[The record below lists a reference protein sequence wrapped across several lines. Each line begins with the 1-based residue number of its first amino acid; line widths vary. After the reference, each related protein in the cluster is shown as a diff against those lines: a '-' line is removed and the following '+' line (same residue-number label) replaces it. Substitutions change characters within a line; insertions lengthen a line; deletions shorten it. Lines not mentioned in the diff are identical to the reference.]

1 MQIVSGCRPSTGAAR
16 KFTYAS
22 TAPPSSGANCGIAL
36 SFKPSLPRLSRK
48 TTPRHARVPIQAA
61 AQRRGPSPSPPPLA
75 QKREAATSIDNS
87 GNSTETDAGQSRSS
101 SPSVRPPSRLAGS
114 SSILPLWPTQKTL
127 TSRDEDGSSARTAK
141 RTKELEDR
149 QGYLKNVWY
158 AAALSEKV
166 RSEPVKVQLCGKEF
180 VLWRETGTGTLHC
193 IDNACP
199 HRGAPLS
206 SGWVQEKEGHSCV
219 VCPYHGWA
227 FDGDARLQDVPAAEH
242 KGEWPQRK
250 LLDAYTIEEKC
261 GFVWLFY
268 GSKNLPVDAR
278 PPIPFT
284 PELEDPSFKAV
295 YEEMEFEANHF
306 AVFENAI
313 DMAHIHYLHSD
324 SFGNQDAPKIRDMQ
338 ATSDDPYSV
347 TATFKIQNKPVNA
360 FWALFKVPAVEVTAT
375 AFLPS
380 TSVISFTLANG
391 LSFITFVN
399 TVPISATRS
408 VNRFALVRRLSWD
421 KTGLFNARVW
431 DGMARRAM
439 KKILSEDKVM
449 VEQLEYDQLPVEFN
463 VRRLIFYFSPFLSN
477 VLCF

>member
-1 MQIVSGCRPSTGAAR
+1 MNYRITHRTTYVYSSQVAVSHHAAR
-16 KFTYAS
+16 LRPRDTETQRCLEFS
-22 TAPPSSGANCGIAL
+22 L
-36 SFKPSLPRLSRK
+36 SFDPEPDLL
-48 TTPRHARVPIQAA
+48 TEHA
-61 AQRRGPSPSPPPLA
+61 
-75 QKREAATSIDNS
+75 
-87 GNSTETDAGQSRSS
+87 
-101 SPSVRPPSRLAGS
+101 
-114 SSILPLWPTQKTL
+114 
-127 TSRDEDGSSARTAK
+127 
-141 RTKELEDR
+141 
-149 QGYLKNVWY
+149 
-158 AAALSEKV
+158 
-166 RSEPVKVQLCGKEF
+166 
-180 VLWRETGTGTLHC
+180 
-193 IDNACP
+193 
-199 HRGAPLS
+199 
-206 SGWVQEKEGHSCV
+206 
-219 VCPYHGWA
+219 
-227 FDGDARLQDVPAAEH
+227 
-242 KGEWPQRK
+242 
-250 LLDAYTIEEKC
+250 
-261 GFVWLFY
+261 
-268 GSKNLPVDAR
+268 
-278 PPIPFT
+278 
-284 PELEDPSFKAV
+284 
-295 YEEMEFEANHF
+295 
-306 AVFENAI
+306 
-313 DMAHIHYLHSD
+313 D